1 MVDHQI
7 SDYFLRHYNTQP
19 LLIKAPGRINLI
31 GEHTDYNEGLVL
43 PASIEK
49 GIYFAVSNNHLD
61 KIQVETFLTQP
72 EKIIF
77 QLNGTHENYTSFWGN
92 YFKAIIEILAAKNYP
107 IKGMDCVFGGDI
119 PIGSGLS
126 SSAALCC
133 GFIYAITRVSGT
145 EISREEIALIAQEAE
160 HKIGLNCGLMDQ
172 YAVLFGKKGNAF
184 FLDCK
189 DLSHSYVPI
198 NLKGYSWVLINSNIK
213 HNLAVDSEYNK
224 RRISCENIVK
234 EVQKQHTEVTSLRDV
249 TIKDLDMLSVVSHP
263 IDIKRAKY
271 VIEENE
277 RVRRM
282 MKELA
287 RGDAKEVGKVL
298 NEGHWAMSTQYEIT
312 TSELDALVKIGEGL
326 NGVVGS
332 RMMGGGFGGCTI
344 NLIETSK
351 LESSISSLL
360 QEYKKQTDIDAE
372 YYHLSIDDGVNVYQQ
387 S

>member
-1 MVDHQI
+1 MVDKTII
-7 SDYFLRHYNTQP
+7 SFFKENYNGNP
-19 LLIKAPGRINLI
+19 LIIKAPGRINLI

-49 GIYFAVSNNHLD
+49 GIYFAVSANNIEVI
-61 KIQVETFLTQP
+61 KIEAFLSQP
-72 EKIIF
+72 EKIEF
-77 QLNGTHENYTSFWGN
+77 ALNGTHKKFKSFWGN
-92 YFKAIIEILAAKNYP
+92 YFKAIIEILNSENYP
-107 IKGMDCVFGGDI
+107 LKGMDCVFGGDI

-133 GFIYAITRVSGT
+133 GFIYAITKISGK
-145 EISREEIALIAQEAE
+145 ELSREEIALIAQKAE

-189 DLSHSYVPI
+189 DLTHSYIPI
-198 NLKGYSWVLINSNIK
+198 NLNGYSWVLVNSNIK

-234 EVQKQHTEVTSLRDV
+234 QVKLKNPDVSSLRDV
-249 TIKDLDMLSVVSHP
+249 TLEDLNDISNKVDA
-263 IDIKRAKY
+263 IDKKRAKY
-271 VIEENE
+271 IIEENE

-282 MKELA
+282 MKALTE
-287 RGDAKEVGKVL
+287 GDAQEVGNILK
-298 NEGHWAMSTQYEIT
+298 EGHWAMSTQYEIT
-312 TSELDALVKIGEGL
+312 TSELDALVKIGEHL
-326 NGVVGS
+326 EGVLGS

-344 NLIETSK
+344 NLIQTSK

-360 QEYKKQTDIDAE
+360 EAYKSQTSIDAE
-372 YYHLSIDDGVNVYQQ
+372 YYHLAIDDGVKVYC
-387 S
+387 

>member
-1 MVDHQI
+1 MVDKTII
-7 SDYFLRHYNTQP
+7 SFFKENYNENP
-19 LLIKAPGRINLI
+19 LIIKAPGRINLI

-49 GIYFAVSNNHLD
+49 GIYFAVSANNIEAI
-61 KIQVETFLTQP
+61 KIEAFLSQP
-72 EKIIF
+72 EKIEF
-77 QLNGTHENYTSFWGN
+77 ALNGTHKKFKSFWGN
-92 YFKAIIEILAAKNYP
+92 YFKAIIEILISENYP
-107 IKGMDCVFGGDI
+107 LKGMDCVFGGDI

-133 GFIYAITRVSGT
+133 GFIYAITKISGK
-145 EISREEIALIAQEAE
+145 ELSREEIALIAQKAE

-189 DLSHSYVPI
+189 DLTHSYIPI
-198 NLKGYSWVLINSNIK
+198 NLNGYSWVLVNSNIK

-234 EVQKQHTEVTSLRDV
+234 QVKLKNPDVSSLRDV
-249 TIKDLDMLSVVSHP
+249 TLEDLNDISNKVDA
-263 IDIKRAKY
+263 IDKKRAKY
-271 VIEENE
+271 IIEENE

-282 MKELA
+282 MKALTE
-287 RGDAKEVGKVL
+287 GDAQEVGNILK
-298 NEGHWAMSTQYEIT
+298 EGHWAMSTQYEIT
-312 TSELDALVKIGEGL
+312 TSELDALVKIGEHL
-326 NGVVGS
+326 EGVLGS

-344 NLIETSK
+344 NLIQTSK
-351 LESSISSLL
+351 LESSITSML
-360 QEYKKQTDIDAE
+360 EAYKCQTNIDAE
-372 YYHLSIDDGVNVYQQ
+372 YYHLAIDDGVKVY

>member
-1 MVDHQI
+1 MVDKTII
-7 SDYFLRHYNTQP
+7 SFFKENYNDNP
-19 LLIKAPGRINLI
+19 LIIKAPGRINLI

-49 GIYFAVSNNHLD
+49 GIYFAVSANKVD
-61 KIQVETFLTQP
+61 TIRIETFLTQP
-72 EKIIF
+72 EKIEF
-77 QLNGTHENYTSFWGN
+77 KLNGTHEKFNSFWGN
-92 YFKAIIEILAAKNYP
+92 YFKAIIEILVSKNYP
-107 IKGMDCVFGGDI
+107 LKGMDCVFGGDI

-133 GFIYAITRVSGT
+133 GFIYAITKISGKVL
-145 EISREEIALIAQEAE
+145 SREDIALIAQKAE

-189 DLSHSYVPI
+189 DLSHSYIPI
-198 NLKGYSWVLINSNIK
+198 NLEGYSWVLINSNIK

-224 RRISCENIVK
+224 RRLSCESIVK
-234 EVQKQHTEVTSLRDV
+234 KVQQRKPNVNSLRDV
-249 TIKDLDMLSVVSHP
+249 TLEDLQIEADNSDA

-282 MKELA
+282 MKALTK
-287 RGDAKEVGKVL
+287 GDAQEVGNILK
-298 NEGHWAMSTQYEIT
+298 EGHWAMSTQYEIT
-312 TSELDALVKIGEGL
+312 TSELDSLVTIGEGL
-326 NGVVGS
+326 EGVIGS

-344 NLIETSK
+344 NLIQTSK

-360 QEYKKQTDIDAE
+360 EGYKNQTSIDAE
-372 YYHLSIDDGVNVYQQ
+372 YYHLAIADGVKVY

>member
-1 MVDHQI
+1 MVHKKI
-7 SDYFLRHYNTQP
+7 TSYFKQHYNDQP
-19 LLIKAPGRINLI
+19 ILIKAPGRINLI
-31 GEHTDYNEGLVL
+31 GEHTDYNKGLVL

-49 GIYFAVSNNHLD
+49 GIYFAVSSNELD
-61 KIQVETFLTQP
+61 SIRIETFLTQP
-72 EKIIF
+72 EKIEF
-77 QLNGTHENYTSFWGN
+77 KLNGVHKKFNSFWGN
-92 YFKAIIEILAAKNYP
+92 YFKAIIEILVSENYP
-107 IKGMDCVFGGDI
+107 LKGMDCVFGGDI

-133 GFIYAITRVSGT
+133 GFIYAITKISGK
-145 EISREEIALIAQEAE
+145 ELSRENIALIAQKAE

-189 DLSHSYVPI
+189 DLSHSYIPI

-234 EVQKQHTEVTSLRDV
+234 EVQQRKPEVNSLREVTL
-249 TIKDLDMLSVVSHP
+249 KDLQNIAENFNA

-282 MKELA
+282 MKALTK
-287 RGDAKEVGKVL
+287 GDAQDVGSILK
-298 NEGHWAMSTQYEIT
+298 EGHWAMSTQYEIT
-312 TSELDALVKIGEGL
+312 TPELDALVTIGEGL
-326 NGVVGS
+326 KGVIGS

-344 NLIETSK
+344 NLIQTSK

-360 QEYKKQTDIDAE
+360 EAYKEQTSIDAE
-372 YYHLSIDDGVNVYQQ
+372 YYHLAIDDGVQVYP
-387 S
+387 